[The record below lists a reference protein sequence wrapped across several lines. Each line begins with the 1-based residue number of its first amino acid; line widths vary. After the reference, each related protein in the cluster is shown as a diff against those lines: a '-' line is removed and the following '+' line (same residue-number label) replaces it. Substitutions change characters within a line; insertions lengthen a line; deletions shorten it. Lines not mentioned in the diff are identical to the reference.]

1 MLKRLSVLLAL
12 SLLLFPAMASA
23 HVVVTPKTA
32 NIGERTTFNVSV
44 PNEKDID
51 VTQVKLDIPSSLK
64 GATPTVK
71 PGWTIQ
77 VDKEGEGESAVVR
90 SITWTGGIIPAGQ
103 RDDFTFRSQ
112 VPAKPAQINWKAYQT
127 YADGT
132 VVSWDQPPSA
142 KEKEAKDKTTGP
154 YSVTKVID
162 DLAAKPAA
170 AKDSNLGSND
180 TLPLALSVVAVV
192 ISVGGVLIRRKS

>member
-23 HVVVTPKTA
+23 HVVVTPKSA

-51 VTQVKLDIPSSLK
+51 VTQVKLDIPSSLQ

-77 VDKEGEGESAVVR
+77 VDKQGEGESAVVK

-112 VPAKPAQINWKAYQT
+112 APTKPTQINWKAYQT

-132 VVSWDQPPSA
+132 VASWDQPPSA
-142 KEKEAKDKTTGP
+142 KESEGDAAGP
-154 YSVTKVID
+154 YSVTKIVN

-170 AKDSNLGSND
+170 AKDSSGESSD
-180 TLPLALSVVAVV
+180 TLPLALSVIAVV
-192 ISVGGVLIRRKS
+192 ISVGGVLLRKNS